1 MVREQ
6 RRDANAASRAAQAM
20 QLRILGHTFDTI
32 AKQCG
37 YHDRGAAYHA
47 VQRELKRTVQQPADE
62 LRTLEVERLD
72 ALLRTFLP
80 KALKGD
86 TWSADRV
93 LALMERRAKLLGLD
107 APPPERDIAQPL
119 IVREVYPS
127 AWVDGLA
134 RPTAVSAPEGG
145 NDGE

>member
-1 MVREQ
+1 
-6 RRDANAASRAAQAM
+6 M
-20 QLRILGHTFDTI
+20 QLRILGYTFDAI
-32 AKQCG
+32 ARQCN

-62 LRTLEVERLD
+62 LRQLEVERLD

-93 LALMERRAKLLGLD
+93 LAVMERRAKLLGLD
-107 APPPERDIAQPL
+107 VPPPQAEMVQPVM
-119 IVREVYPS
+119 VREVYPA
-127 AWVDGLA
+127 AWVEGL
-134 RPTAVSAPEGG
+134 SAPAPEPS
-145 NDGE
+145 GE